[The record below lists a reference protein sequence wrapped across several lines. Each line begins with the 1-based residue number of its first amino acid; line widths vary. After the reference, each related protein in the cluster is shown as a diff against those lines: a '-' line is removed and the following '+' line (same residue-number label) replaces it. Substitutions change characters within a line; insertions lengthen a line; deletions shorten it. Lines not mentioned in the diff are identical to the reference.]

1 MFERY
6 NHIITCHSRKVLW
19 ALTCITIVM
28 GVCVFSLQTN
38 NSIET
43 WLLDDDPR
51 RISYKEFVETFGTEE
66 FVLVVFSDAN
76 MFSVDSFR
84 RIHALSEKLGTI
96 KGVRRVWSLSEAY
109 RDIVSRLPVGGSL
122 PLHRFKEGVV
132 GHPLFTGNLISDD
145 GMTTAVVAVL
155 TPEGAKDR
163 RGTVRAIREAA
174 AEACPDKELRFAGPP
189 VMSAELDR
197 IAGRDPRM
205 FTPLVVIL
213 AASILFALFRNLT
226 GVRIPMAV
234 AGMSIIWSLGV
245 FSLMGGTMNLV
256 LAVMPPLILVAAVGD
271 TIHLLCQYRHH
282 IQKNPPEKAI
292 LEAVRDVWKP
302 CLMTSLT
309 TAAGFG
315 SLAVSRFSPVR
326 SFGLLSV
333 LGIVFAFVI
342 TMLLVP
348 ASIVFKRG
356 AGLFAASEGPGR
368 VGKILYSI
376 KGINAG
382 QPGLILVV
390 FAVLTVAGLLGMT
403 RLNVEANTL
412 KFFPADGEIR
422 QTYDFIEEHLTGLS
436 PFEIL
441 LRGKDLENPAT
452 LAAIDRIED
461 YLSEQLYVT
470 HSFSV
475 RALQAGFAGAQEPA
489 PASEGLRIPALFKG
503 LESSFLSRD
512 GSATHISGRGLTMNS
527 ILYGHAMDEIESF
540 AEAAL
545 PDGVSAEL
553 TGVVPMITSMDRYLL
568 VTFIKSFAMALAVIG
583 AIMSFNFRSI
593 RLGLLSMIPNMI
605 PILAILGIMGFLKI
619 DLSPATVTVAAIS
632 LGIAVDDTI
641 HYMHRYLRSLES
653 GEEPSAASGMATTTV
668 GRAIIYTTLTL
679 GAGFIVM
686 VVSDFG
692 PTRHFGLLSASCILL
707 ALLCDLFLLPVLL
720 TRFVPAFRPGYISAS
735 IEDKHALEEYQDAL

>member
-6 NHIITCHSRKVLW
+6 SHIITCHSRKVLR

-28 GVCVFSLQTN
+28 GVFVFRLQTN

-43 WLLDDDPR
+43 WLLDDDAR
-51 RISYKEFVETFGTEE
+51 RVSYEEFVETFGTEE
-66 FVLVVFSDAN
+66 FVLVVYSDPDVFSTE
-76 MFSVDSFR
+76 SFR
-84 RIHALSEKLGTI
+84 QNHRLSEKLGTI
-96 KGVRRVWSLSEAY
+96 EGVDRVWSLSEAY
-109 RDIVSRLPVGGSL
+109 RDIISRLPVGGSL
-122 PLHRFKEGVV
+122 PLQQFKEGVV

-163 RGTVRAIREAA
+163 RGIVRAIREAA
-174 AEACPDKELRFAGPP
+174 TEACPGKKLRFAGPP

-213 AASILFALFRNLT
+213 AAGILFALFRSPA

-234 AGMSIIWSLGV
+234 AGMSIVWSLGV

-271 TIHLLCQYRHH
+271 TIHLLCQYQSH
-282 IQKNPPEKAI
+282 IQENPPEKAI

-309 TAAGFG
+309 TAVGFG

-326 SFGLLSV
+326 SFGLLSA

-342 TMLLVP
+342 TMLLAP
-348 ASIVFKRG
+348 ASIVYKRG
-356 AGLFAASEGPGR
+356 TGLSAASEGSGR
-368 VGKILYSI
+368 IGKTLFHI
-376 KGINAG
+376 KGINARRS
-382 QPGLILVV
+382 GLILVV
-390 FAVLTVAGLLGMT
+390 FIVATIAGLVGMI

-412 KFFPADGEIR
+412 KFFPEDGEIR
-422 QTYDFIEEHLTGLS
+422 QTYEFIEGNLTGLS

-441 LRGKDLENPAT
+441 LRGEELGKPAT

-461 YLSEQLYVT
+461 YLSEQPYVT

-475 RALQAGFAGAQEPA
+475 RSLQAGFSGAHA
-489 PASEGLRIPALFKG
+489 SIPASEGLRIPALFKG

-527 ILYGHAMDEIESF
+527 ILYERAMDEIAFF

-545 PDGVSAEL
+545 PEGVSAEL
-553 TGVVPMITSMDRYLL
+553 TGVVPMITTMDRYLL
-568 VTFIKSFAMALAVIG
+568 VTFIRSFAVALAVIG
-583 AIMSFNFRSI
+583 IIMSLNFRSI
-593 RLGLLSMIPNMI
+593 RLGLLSMIPNTI
-605 PILAILGIMGFLKI
+605 PILIVLGIMGFLRI

-641 HYMHRYLRSLES
+641 HYMHRYFRSLES
-653 GEEPSAASGMATTTV
+653 GAEPSTASGMATTTV
-668 GRAIIYTTLTL
+668 GRAMIYTTLTL

-692 PTRHFGLLSASCILL
+692 PTRLFGLLSALCILL

-720 TRFVPAFRPGYISAS
+720 ARFEPWLRPRRGPASVDGT
-735 IEDKHALEEYQDAL
+735 HALEEYQDAS